1 MGVEVCVSSIFNFQL
16 STLKAVSET
25 EARHDV
31 LAVRPDLLAQAGDVD
46 VDRTVEHIYFVFP
59 YPGKDFFAREHVP
72 FVFEEE
78 FQYLEF
84 LFGER
89 DFPPVDRGFDAS
101 RVERKGFVFET
112 FAFLHFLLVR
122 CAAQHGFH
130 ACHHLADGEG
140 LGYLVV
146 GA

>member
-89 DFPPVDRGFDAS
+89 TS
-101 RVERKGFVFET
+101 RPSTEALMRRVSSERVSYLRHSLSCTFSLSDVRRSTAFTRATTWRMEKG
-112 FAFLHFLLVR
+112 L
-122 CAAQHGFH
+122 
-130 ACHHLADGEG
+130 DI
-140 LGYLVV
+140 
-146 GA
+146 

>member
-59 YPGKDFFAREHVP
+59 DQDKAGK
-72 FVFEEE
+72 
-78 FQYLEF
+78 Q
-84 LFGER
+84 
-89 DFPPVDRGFDAS
+89 DRII
-101 RVERKGFVFET
+101 
-112 FAFLHFLLVR
+112 LLYFSTSESYR
-122 CAAQHGFH
+122 
-130 ACHHLADGEG
+130 
-140 LGYLVV
+140 
-146 GA
+146 